1 MPFTTKKT
9 QTLNLFYF
17 FLSNVL
23 CFFSYS
29 LPAYHSNCG
38 FLIPH
43 TCNGLIYPL
52 DGAFH
57 LRVRWL
63 ASAHTSSR
71 VSRIPS
77 LLAGCRGQ
85 NRRTEGGDGGAEGQ
99 LQLEFFFWCFF
110 SKTCIGSTSS
120 APLLRSPP
128 VEELL
133 HLPHHH
139 FFSTSQAE
147 VSTFAGRSIIVG
159 VAVSDK

>member
-1 MPFTTKKT
+1 MPKKNIFPSFIEMPFTTKKT

-52 DGAFH
+52 DGAFY

-85 NRRTEGGDGGAEGQ
+85 NRRTEGGGGGAEGQ

-110 SKTCIGSTSS
+110 FQNLYWFHKLSTAAEEPSS
-120 APLLRSPP
+120 GGAPAPPPPPLL
-128 VEELL
+128 
-133 HLPHHH
+133 
-139 FFSTSQAE
+139 
-147 VSTFAGRSIIVG
+147 
-159 VAVSDK
+159 